1 MASHKGGRERAK
13 SSVSRAYASIPG
25 KRECS
30 SRISALSVDFEQV
43 HIVSRRR
50 GLSSSAGS
58 VTKASSSYDD
68 VSSARPSFPLK
79 QNSWVL
85 DPDDEGEVCYPS
97 KLLQEDFQCFST
109 PTKPVSFREEAVL
122 KPSASSCDRAA
133 RSSSPQ
139 QPSHAYRLSHKCSK
153 PPLTGSASRP
163 HTTSVSKPA
172 GNHKGKHSRTSQTM
186 PKTSAC
192 AIKVGK
198 SRKTPFSADEE
209 RVPGDGC
216 EREEW
221 RDKDVFEEDSDVL
234 SGLDQEESGEE
245 EEEADSV
252 FFSDSCSSGGLVGGV
267 AEGRSLFLKKV
278 SSSDSSGVWSDASAQ
293 DHHSRGVCKWVVGVG
308 VVESVVGGRE
318 VMCWG
323 CTMVY

>member
-1 MASHKGGRERAK
+1 MASHKGSRERAK

-58 VTKASSSYDD
+58 VTTAFSSCDD
-68 VSSARPSFPLK
+68 GSSARPSFPLK

-85 DPDDEGEVCYPS
+85 DPDEEGEVCYPS

-109 PTKPVSFREEAVL
+109 PTKPLSFREEAIL
-122 KPSASSCDRAA
+122 KPSTSSCDRAA
-133 RSSSPQ
+133 RSGSPH
-139 QPSHAYRLSHKCSK
+139 QPSHTYRLSHKCSK
-153 PPLTGSASRP
+153 PPLTGAASRP
-163 HTTSVSKPA
+163 HTTSAS
-172 GNHKGKHSRTSQTM
+172 NHKSKHSRTSQTS
-186 PKTSAC
+186 PKRSSCT
-192 AIKVGK
+192 IKVGK
-198 SRKTPFSADEE
+198 RRKTPFIADEE

-216 EREEW
+216 EKEEW
-221 RDKDVFEEDSDVL
+221 RDEDVLEEDPDVL

-245 EEEADSV
+245 GEEDEEEDGV
-252 FFSDSCSSGGLVGGV
+252 FFSDSCSSGGLVRGG

-278 SSSDSSGVWSDASAQ
+278 SSSDSSGVWSGTSAQ
-293 DHHSRGVCKWVVGVG
+293 DHHSRGVW
-308 VVESVVGGRE
+308 
-318 VMCWG
+318 
-323 CTMVY
+323 